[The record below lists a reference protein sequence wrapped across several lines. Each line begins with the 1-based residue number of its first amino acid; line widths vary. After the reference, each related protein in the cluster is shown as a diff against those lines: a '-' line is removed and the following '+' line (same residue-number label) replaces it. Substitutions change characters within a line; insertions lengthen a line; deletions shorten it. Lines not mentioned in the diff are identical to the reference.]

1 MIIINQSKSEL
12 INFDNVLNISLDDG
26 DVGVDI
32 YAGMKAPDDNYRYL
46 GNYKDKERANKVL
59 LEIINAYEHAEC
71 MKSEKNLQYGRFM
84 TYDFVYEMPKE

>member
-12 INFDNVLNISLDDG
+12 INFDNVLNISLNDG

-46 GNYKDKERANKVL
+46 GKYKNKERASEIL
-59 LEIINAYEHAEC
+59 QEIINRYRNWE
-71 MKSEKNLQYGRFM
+71 NLKAGQPSGICLP
-84 TYDFVYEMPKE
+84 VYEMPKE

>member
-12 INFDNVLNISLDDG
+12 INFDNVLNILLNDG

-46 GNYKDKERANKVL
+46 GNYKNKERASEIL
-59 LEIINAYEHAEC
+59 QEIINRYRNWE
-71 MKSEKNLQYGRFM
+71 NLKAGQPSGICLP
-84 TYDFVYEMPKE
+84 VYEMPKE